1 MIKKISQ
8 SIIVFLIMITAIPV
22 FAKASISVESIKL
35 VKQSENLN
43 VTDTKNMNV
52 SFNDLDQYAK
62 YEVTLKNNTDKKL
75 FVNELK
81 VDNSSQDF
89 IHYVL
94 DDKSVGKEISSG
106 KTTKVNIYVKK
117 LEIEGAG
124 RNTNDNIN
132 LKFLLGDS
140 IKNPTTGNNKVEL
153 ILSIILISLLI
164 FMVCYKKDT
173 KVKVSIVVITLM
185 LVGTTEVLADDVVTA
200 ELEGNVSYESQN
212 LMQSSGT
219 TVTNNEIDYS
229 TSEKVWQYYD
239 KVKNVNISSVS
250 KFEKEY
256 EEEFDLTIGENSRVK
271 GYLVKSD
278 AEGMYDLHI
287 ASRGVIY
294 APADSTAL
302 FSFPKVEKIT
312 GLENVVFEET
322 KTFTGMFMGNEEM
335 TEANV
340 ESIDFRNAEDT
351 SHMFTKCYEIE
362 VEEETL
368 NIPEEA
374 KSENTFIQYLF
385 DKVKKNAVSDVNVD
399 FSTEPA
405 TGTYYIESTKNDT
418 NPVYYYRGAVT
429 DNNVIFANKCWKMVR
444 TTETGG
450 IKLIYNGIPSN
461 EGTCNNKGD
470 ASRIG
475 ASPFNMPYTS
485 PTVVGYMYGTVYTS
499 TFKDLQSQ
507 TSTYVYGND
516 ITWDGKKYTL
526 TGATMNS
533 SSWVKNYKT
542 LAKKY
547 HYTCFNSTGTCETIY
562 YINFFAPT
570 GPYYL
575 TLNDGKNIDDAKDEM
590 FANVN
595 DSPMKT
601 TIDNWYASNMTAYT
615 GYLEDTIWCNDRTLT
630 RGALYSKDTNG
641 AAESAFGA
649 YNNRDVKEYTPSV
662 NCAAKRDSF
671 TVDSK
676 NGNGKLT
683 YPVGLL
689 TADEYTMAGSGNKGY
704 STSSYLYVGRDE
716 WSLSPYRFSYNV
728 ADTFFLHNNGYL
740 YMTSVNPRGS
750 GRSIRP
756 SVSLKSGID
765 YISGTGTA
773 NDPYI
778 VE

>member
-1 MIKKISQ
+1 MLKKISQ
-8 SIIVFLIMITAIPV
+8 IVTVFFIMVMAIPV
-22 FAKASISVESIKL
+22 FAKESISVESIKL
-35 VKQSENLN
+35 VKQSENLT

-62 YEVTLKNNTDKKL
+62 YEITLKNNTDKKL

-106 KTTKVNIYVKK
+106 KTTKVNIYVKT

-140 IKNPTTGNNKVEL
+140 IKNPATGNNKVEL
-153 ILSIILISLLI
+153 IVSILLISLLI

-173 KVKVSIVVITLM
+173 KVKVSIIMISIM
-185 LVGTTEVLADDVVTA
+185 LIGTTSVLADDVVTA
-200 ELEGNVSYESQN
+200 ELEGNVSYNSQN

-219 TVTNNEIDYS
+219 TITNNTIDYS

-302 FSFPKVEKIT
+302 FSFPKVEKIN

-340 ESIDFRNAEDT
+340 ESIDFSNAEDT

-374 KSENTFIQYLF
+374 KSENTFIQYLY
-385 DKVKKNAVSDVNVD
+385 DEVKKNTSSDKNIN
-399 FSTEPA
+399 FASSPT
-405 TGTYYIESTKNDT
+405 TGKYMIESTKNDEY
-418 NPVYYYRGAVT
+418 PVYYYRGAIT
-429 DNNVIFANKCWKMVR
+429 NNNVKFANFCWKIVR

-450 IKLIYNGIPSN
+450 VKLIYNGVPKANGSCDNTGENSIIGRSQFNTSFGSPS
-461 EGTCNNKGD
+461 
-470 ASRIG
+470 
-475 ASPFNMPYTS
+475 Y
-485 PTVVGYMYGTVYTS
+485 VGYMYGKSYTVS
-499 TFKDLQSQ
+499 TKNLNSQS
-507 TSTYVYGND
+507 TPIVYGNNIEYKSGQYRLLD
-516 ITWDGKKYTL
+516 TTQSSNFASDVNTL
-526 TGATMNS
+526 VS
-533 SSWVKNYKT
+533 
-542 LAKKY
+542 KY
-547 HYTCFNSTGTCETIY
+547 HYTCFNNTGICQNVY
-562 YINFFAPT
+562 YINYFDGSSTA
-570 GPYYL
+570 YYF
-575 TLNDGKNIDDAKDEM
+575 TLSDGEDIEKAKDEM
-590 FANVN
+590 FTNTTNSAIKNN
-595 DSPMKT
+595 IDS
-601 TIDNWYASNMTAYT
+601 WYEANMTLYT
-615 GYLEDTIWCNDRTLT
+615 EKLEDEVWCNDRTLKI
-630 RGALYSKDTNG
+630 GALTSRNENHTG
-641 AAESAFGA
+641 ASTFAAWHRNAVLFE
-649 YNNRDVKEYTPSV
+649 PSV
-662 NCAAKRDSF
+662 ECSNKRDSF
-671 TVDSK
+671 TTSVT

-689 TADEYTMAGSGNKGY
+689 TTDEYTFSGSGFYSGY
-704 STSSYLYVGRDE
+704 NESSFLNIGLAQWNMSPSTFRNTSAGGHHLGSSGTLSGNYVTDK
-716 WSLSPYRFSYNV
+716 FTV
-728 ADTFFLHNNGYL
+728 
-740 YMTSVNPRGS
+740 
-750 GRSIRP
+750 RP
-756 SVSLKSGID
+756 AVSLKSGIGF
-765 YISGTGTA
+765 ICGTGTV

>member
-1 MIKKISQ
+1 MKKLSKIILVILMIFISY
-8 SIIVFLIMITAIPV
+8 PV
-22 FAKASISVESIKL
+22 FAKNNISVEGIKL
-35 VKQSENLN
+35 INSTEELTASDDKI
-43 VTDTKNMNV
+43 DI
-52 SFNDLDQYAK
+52 SFNDLEQYAK
-62 YEVTLKNNTDKKL
+62 YEVVLKNNTEDNL
-75 FVNELK
+75 FINDIDISK
-81 VDNSSQDF
+81 VSEDF
-89 IHYVL
+89 IHFIL
-94 DDKSVGKEISSG
+94 DEDSIGTKINAG
-106 KTTKVNIYVKK
+106 KTAKVNVLVKT

-124 RNTNDNIN
+124 KNTNDKIN
-132 LKFLLGDS
+132 LKLKLEES
-140 IKNPTTGNNKVEL
+140 IENPATNNNSIEL
-153 ILSIILISLLI
+153 ILSIILLGLLM
-164 FMVCYKKDT
+164 FVCFYKSDK
-173 KVKVSIVVITLM
+173 KVKVSIVVITL
-185 LVGTTEVLADDVVTA
+185 LLLGTTTVLADDEIAVS
-200 ELEGNVSYESQN
+200 LEGNVSYKSQN
-212 LMQSSGT
+212 LMKESGT
-219 TVTNNEIDYS
+219 TVTNNKIDYS
-229 TSEKVWQYYD
+229 TSEDVWKYYD
-239 KVKNVNISSVS
+239 KVKNINISSIS
-250 KFEKEY
+250 KFDEEY
-256 EEEFDLTIGENSRVK
+256 VEEFDLTIGSNSRVK
-271 GYLVKSD
+271 GYLIESD
-278 AEGMYDLHI
+278 TKDMYDLHI

-302 FSFPKVEKIT
+302 FSFPKVEKID

-322 KTFTGMFMGNEEM
+322 TTFTGMFMGNEEM
-335 TEANV
+335 KEVNV
-340 ESIDFRNAEDT
+340 ESIDFSNAEDT
-351 SHMFTKCYEIE
+351 SNMFTKCYEVEI
-362 VEEETL
+362 EEEKL

-374 KSENTFIQYLF
+374 KSENTFIMYLY
-385 DKVKKNAVSDVNVD
+385 DEVKKNAVSDVNVD

-470 ASRIG
+470 ASRIS

-499 TFKDLQSQ
+499 TFKNLQSQ

-562 YINFFAPT
+562 YINYFAPT

-595 DSPMKT
+595 DSQMKT

-630 RGALYSKDTNG
+630 SGALYSKDTNG
-641 AAESAFGA
+641 AASSFFGA

-704 STSSYLYVGRDE
+704 STSSYLYVGGDE
-716 WSLSPYRFSYNV
+716 WSLSPYRFSFNV

-740 YMTSVNPRGS
+740 YITSVSPNS
-750 GRSIRP
+750 IGRSIRP
-756 SVSLKSGID
+756 SVSLKSGVD
-765 YISGTGTA
+765 YIAGTGTIT
-773 NDPYI
+773 DPYI